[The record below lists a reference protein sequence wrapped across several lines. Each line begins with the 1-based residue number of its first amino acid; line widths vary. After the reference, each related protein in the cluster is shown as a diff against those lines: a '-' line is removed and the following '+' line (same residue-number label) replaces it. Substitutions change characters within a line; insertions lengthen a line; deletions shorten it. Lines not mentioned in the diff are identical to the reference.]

1 MFDAMQ
7 AMMSP
12 TPPPA
17 MAGPAAPSL
26 MNPGGGQPAV
36 NPLEEDYSTLTLVLR
51 QFANRA
57 RALNKEKIA
66 AMVEAFGAK
75 VTKEKLREEDELRR
89 ANEVYQ
95 QHMAAAA
102 LPPG

>member
-1 MFDAMQ
+1 MFNAMQ

-26 MNPGGGQPAV
+26 QNPGGAQPAV
-36 NPLEEDYSTLTLVLR
+36 NPLEEDYGTLTMVLR

-57 RALNKEKIA
+57 RTYNKEKVA

-75 VTKEKLREEDELRR
+75 LTKEKLREEQELER
-89 ANEVYQ
+89 ANQVFQ
-95 QHMAAAA
+95 QQMAAAP
-102 LPPG
+102 LPPM